1 MIRLISNLIG
11 LVGKSEYSAIS
22 LIWFF
27 PVSYFAVLLGH
38 LLLIEQGASQP
49 KVHLFALVVSSF
61 TCLALWVV
69 DLVFTRNKTNQLSA
83 AIKLVAVVIVGGAR
97 GAGIYYLG
105 IYLQLDSGVSLG
117 YRIWNSMVTT
127 IVWLGLFSY
136 VINKQREF
144 QARYRSLISQSIL
157 KESNGISETELTGYL
172 TQIEQSLKAIKFDT
186 NRPEQIANAAR
197 EVKTQIDELIR
208 PLSKRLWLDSIA
220 SYPKIRFTKV
230 LVDSIIDLKVA
241 IVPLAIIHL
250 ATAIINLASI
260 ITFAEATTRSLINLA
275 VSLTLYFGLS
285 KVRFNKPS
293 IDFSFGIFKL
303 ALLAAL
309 PSLISEY
316 FHSIVLFQNQ
326 SPITLFA
333 LLSLPVLMIGFS
345 ITRIIGND
353 RSYLIDAMKHEL
365 LAPNPNYQK
374 TQVASYLHNS
384 LQSELLALSRKLEAA
399 AGSDDVDAHRASLE
413 QLAALLNRSISEDF
427 GNFYESPEQRLEQ
440 VIANWAGILEIRII
454 NKEALFIDLT
464 KSVIAVQLI
473 EELASNANKHS
484 TATELNFECSNTNG
498 KLLLQL
504 NLVDAFDLAKL
515 KNFNFSFTQS
525 QISNDS
531 NSPTST
537 ITFEIK

>member
-1 MIRLISNLIG
+1 
-11 LVGKSEYSAIS
+11 
-22 LIWFF
+22 
-27 PVSYFAVLLGH
+27 
-38 LLLIEQGASQP
+38 
-49 KVHLFALVVSSF
+49 
-61 TCLALWVV
+61 
-69 DLVFTRNKTNQLSA
+69 
-83 AIKLVAVVIVGGAR
+83 
-97 GAGIYYLG
+97 
-105 IYLQLDSGVSLG
+105 
-117 YRIWNSMVTT
+117 MVTT

-186 NRPEQIANAAR
+186 NRPDQIANAAR